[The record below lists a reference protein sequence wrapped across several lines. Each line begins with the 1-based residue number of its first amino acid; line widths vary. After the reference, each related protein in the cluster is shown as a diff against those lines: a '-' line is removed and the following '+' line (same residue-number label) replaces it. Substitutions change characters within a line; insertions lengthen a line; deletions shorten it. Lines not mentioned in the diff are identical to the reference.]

1 MTPSRPVVVYGA
13 GAVGGVIAAR
23 LHLAGV
29 AVSAVARGDHLDA
42 IRRRGL
48 TAVTQTGSE
57 TVRVPAAPSAG
68 EIDWTA
74 APLVILAVKSQQSA
88 AALDDLR
95 AHAPRSTPLFIAQ
108 NGVANE
114 AAALRL
120 FADVYGITVML
131 PSAHLEPGVVVQQ
144 CSPIAG
150 ILDLG
155 RFPAGSDATAAAASV
170 LLRSAGFV
178 SEVRPDIMAWKHR
191 KLIANLANGALA
203 TYQPGPDTDEL
214 IRRVREEGEQVLAAA
229 RIPVVTAEQDLQ
241 RRGDLLQGR
250 ARRDA
255 FGSTWQSIARGRSDV
270 ETDWLNGEIVL
281 TARLHGLSAPVNE
294 LIQRVTA
301 AHARGGHTPRSREAA
316 PDLDAVLQQA
326 LGD

>member
-1 MTPSRPVVVYGA
+1 MTPSRPVVVYGV

-29 AVSAVARGDHLDA
+29 AVSAVARGEHLDA
-42 IRRRGL
+42 IRRHGL
-48 TAVTQTGSE
+48 TVVTQTGSE
-57 TVRVPAAPSAG
+57 TVCLPAVPTAA

-95 AHAPRSTPLFIAQ
+95 AHAPRTTPLFTAQ

-114 AAALRL
+114 GAALRL

-155 RFPAGSDATAAAASV
+155 RFPSGSDATAAAASA
-170 LLRSAGFV
+170 LLRSAGFA
-178 SEVRPDIMAWKHR
+178 SEARGDIMAWKHR
-191 KLIANLANGALA
+191 KLIANLANGVLA
-203 TYQPGPDTDEL
+203 TYQPGPETEEL

-229 RIPVVTAEQDLQ
+229 HIPVVTAEQDAQ

-294 LIQRVTA
+294 VIQRVTA
-301 AHARGGHTPRSREAA
+301 EHARTGLAPRTRDAA
-316 PDLDAVLQQA
+316 PDLEALLQQA
-326 LGD
+326 SGA

>member
-29 AVSAVARGDHLDA
+29 AISVVARGDHLDA
-42 IRRRGL
+42 IRRHGL
-48 TAVTQTGSE
+48 TLVTQTGEE
-57 TVRVPAAPSAG
+57 TATVPAAPSAG
-68 EIDWTA
+68 EIDWTT

-155 RFPAGSDATAAAASV
+155 RFPRGSNATAAAASA
-170 LLRSAGFV
+170 LLRSAGFA
-178 SEVRPDIMAWKHR
+178 SEVRPDIMAWKYR

-203 TYQPGPDTDEL
+203 TYQPGSDTDEL

-241 RRGDLLQGR
+241 RRSDLLQGR

-301 AHARGGHTPRSREAA
+301 EHARGGYAPRSREAA
-316 PDLDAVLQQA
+316 PDLNAVLQQA
-326 LGD
+326 PGD